1 MDRLT
6 TKEVTVCACHSH
18 RSMDLATGQFLVARQ
33 IERAEMKIDSSR
45 YIKLSLVGARDESHN
60 NNKHNV
66 GTG

>member
-1 MDRLT
+1 
-6 TKEVTVCACHSH
+6 
-18 RSMDLATGQFLVARQ
+18 MDLATGQFLVARQ